1 MLIKDSQEYMDTYDG
16 KWIDSD
22 DEYEAKK
29 KIKNSIL
36 TSLSASS
43 FSFSAS
49 CGFDTIFSS
58 LDMLIRDWKKESL
71 SITFRIVWIKDE
83 DDRVIVDSISL
94 KYLSL

>member
-1 MLIKDSQEYMDTYDG
+1 MMIKASNEYMDTYTG
-16 KWIDSD
+16 QWIDSN
-22 DEYEAKK
+22 DEYQAKK

-36 TSLSASS
+36 TSLSADS

-58 LDMLIRDWKKESL
+58 LDMLIRDWKKETL

-94 KYLSL
+94 QFLSL

>member
-1 MLIKDSQEYMDTYDG
+1 MIIKESNEYMDNYTG
-16 KWIDSD
+16 SRINSD

-29 KIKNSIL
+29 KIKDSIL
-36 TSLSASS
+36 TSLSASA

-58 LDMLIRDWKKESL
+58 LSMLVRDWKKETL

-94 KYLSL
+94 QFLSL

>member
-1 MLIKDSQEYMDTYDG
+1 MKIQASNEYMDTYTG
-16 KWIDSD
+16 QWIDSD
-22 DEYEAKK
+22 DEYQAKK

-58 LDMLIRDWKKESL
+58 LDMLIRDWKKETL

-83 DDRVIVDSISL
+83 DGTVIVDSISL
-94 KYLSL
+94 QFLSL